1 MTTASGQI
9 FAAAERLRAGQLV
22 CFPTETVY
30 GLGADASNPQAVAG
44 IFALKGRPANH
55 PLIVHL
61 GGIDQLGHWA
71 KQVPEA
77 AWKLAESFWPGPLTL
92 ILEKA
97 PWVPLAVTGG
107 LQTIGLRIPA
117 HPLALELLQQFGGG
131 LAAPSANRFG
141 QVSPTT
147 AAHVLAE
154 FGAAAPIILDGGPC
168 QVGVEST
175 ILQLSGEEAVLLRP
189 GQITPSQLAAVLG
202 TSPRAQQAS
211 DQLRAPGLLAS
222 HYAPRTPLQLCQK
235 EGLRGFCANHPS
247 FRIAVLDLPTT
258 APSALPDHATLIAMP
273 HSPEG
278 YAQALYA
285 TLRSLDGQG
294 YDLLLV
300 VNPPTSEPWQAVR
313 DRLSRAAHS
322 EG

>member
-1 MTTASGQI
+1 MMTASGQI
-9 FAAAERLRAGQLV
+9 SVAVERLRAGQLV

-61 GGIDQLGHWA
+61 GGSDQLGHWA

-77 AWKLAESFWPGPLTL
+77 AWKLAETFWPGPLTL

-107 LQTIGLRIPA
+107 QQTIGLRIPA

-131 LAAPSANRFG
+131 LAAPSANCFG

-154 FGAAAPIILDGGPC
+154 FGAAAPMILDGGPC

-175 ILQLSGEEAVLLRP
+175 ILHLAGEEAILLRP
-189 GQITPSQLAAVLG
+189 GQITPSQLAEVLG
-202 TSPRAQQAS
+202 TPPRAYQAI
-211 DQLRAPGLLAS
+211 DQVRAPGLLAS
-222 HYAPRTPLQLCQK
+222 HYAPRTPLRLCPP
-235 EGLRGFCANHPS
+235 EALPAVCADLAQ
-247 FRIAVLDLPTT
+247 RRLAVLSSPALDPETLPGAARLISMPET
-258 APSALPDHATLIAMP
+258 PSA
-273 HSPEG
+273 
-278 YAQALYA
+278 YAQLLYA
-285 TLRSLDGQG
+285 TLRALDALG
-294 YDLLLV
+294 YDLILV
-300 VNPPTSEPWQAVR
+300 SSPPTGENWQAIHN
-313 DRLSRAAHS
+313 RLSRAAAPTV
-322 EG
+322 